1 VGSRI
6 SQTVAGAY
14 RPSAS
19 LRNVGATAWWA
30 LGLTWHT
37 SRALTIGIVGTTL
50 GRSVL
55 PVALA
60 LTLRSLVNAGVGAL
74 GSGQGFAAVW
84 VWSAIGCALGI
95 AHALASLAAR
105 FFARRLRDEL
115 NLNITLAILTH
126 ANDLDVAVFQ
136 DPGVSDVVDR
146 AQHNAAGHF
155 AQFVTSGLAA
165 FTNVLQAGSLVLL
178 LVAIEPLVA
187 PALII
192 MGVPYLWFHLRTSR
206 LQYSSEHSRAT
217 ARRWTRYFLTRLTQP
232 DSLAE
237 VKLLGLGPL
246 LVDRC
251 RSVVAELQA
260 GDRALHWRRLVG
272 GFVFAAFSTVVSYAL
287 FIRLLSRTTG
297 GSFTP
302 GDVAMFGGAVLR
314 LGSMLEDTT
323 LAISG
328 SMEEVLHISALR
340 AFFGLKPSAST
351 GNRPVPA
358 ALRGEI
364 ELRNVSFTYPG
375 VREPA
380 LSDISLR
387 IRPGETVAFAG
398 ENGAGKTT
406 LVKVIARLYDPDQGQ
421 ILLDGIDLREF
432 DLPALHRAI
441 AFVLQGSG
449 RYEAT
454 VAENI
459 AYGDWRRLIGD
470 RAHLKQAAR
479 LADVD
484 DMIEALP
491 QGYETLVG
499 RMFGQYDLSAG
510 QWQRIALA
518 RAFVRD
524 AALLILD
531 EPSSSLDARAEYQ
544 LVSRFRELASGRT
557 TILISHQLSTVS
569 LADRIIVLDRGR
581 VVEEGTHQEL
591 LALTGH
597 YATLYDLYQR
607 QQRRRELPGRGEIA
621 DPTR

>member
-1 VGSRI
+1 MGSRI
-6 SQTVAGAY
+6 PPTTAGAH
-14 RPSAS
+14 RPSTS

-37 SRALTIGIVGTTL
+37 SRALTIGIVGTTI

-60 LTLRSLVNAGVGAL
+60 LTLRSMVNAGVGAL

-84 VWSAIGCALGI
+84 KWSTLGCALGI
-95 AHALASLAAR
+95 VHALASLAAR

-115 NLNITLAILTH
+115 SLNITLAILTH
-126 ANDLDVAVFQ
+126 AKDLDVAVFQ
-136 DPGVSDVVDR
+136 DPGSSDAVDR
-146 AQHNAAGHF
+146 AQQNAGAHF

-187 PALII
+187 PALVI
-192 MGVPYLWFHLRTSR
+192 MGVPYLWFQLRTSR
-206 LQYSSEHSRAT
+206 LQYGSEHPRAT

-232 DSLAE
+232 DSAAE
-237 VKLLGLGPL
+237 VKLLGLAPL
-246 LVDRC
+246 LIDRF
-251 RSVVAELQA
+251 RSVVVEIQA

-287 FIRLLSRTTG
+287 FVRLLSRTAG

-328 SMEEVLHISALR
+328 SMEEILHISALR
-340 AFFGLKPSAST
+340 AFLGLRPSATT
-351 GNRPVPA
+351 GGRRVPA

-364 ELRNVSFTYPG
+364 QLRNVSFTYPG

-387 IRPGETVAFAG
+387 IRPGETVALAG

-406 LVKVIARLYDPDQGQ
+406 LVKVIARLYEPDQGQ

-441 AFVLQGSG
+441 AFVLQDSG

-454 VAENI
+454 VADNI
-459 AYGDWRRLIGD
+459 AYGDWQRLIAD
-470 RAHLKQAAR
+470 RTRLMQVAR

-484 DMIEALP
+484 RMIEALP
-491 QGYETLVG
+491 RGYETLVG

-518 RAFVRD
+518 RAFARD

-531 EPSSSLDARAEYQ
+531 EPSRSLDARAEYE
-544 LVSRFRELASGRT
+544 LVSRFREMASGRT

-597 YATLYDLYQR
+597 YATLYDLYER
-607 QQRRRELPGRGEIA
+607 LRRRRE
-621 DPTR
+621 

>member
-1 VGSRI
+1 M
-6 SQTVAGAY
+6 
-14 RPSAS
+14 
-19 LRNVGATAWWA
+19 
-30 LGLTWHT
+30 
-37 SRALTIGIVGTTL
+37 
-50 GRSVL
+50 
-55 PVALA
+55 
-60 LTLRSLVNAGVGAL
+60 
-74 GSGQGFAAVW
+74 
-84 VWSAIGCALGI
+84 
-95 AHALASLAAR
+95 
-105 FFARRLRDEL
+105 
-115 NLNITLAILTH
+115 
-126 ANDLDVAVFQ
+126 
-136 DPGVSDVVDR
+136 SDVVDR
-146 AQHNAAGHF
+146 AQHNAAAHF
-155 AQFVTSGLAA
+155 ALFVTSGLAA

-178 LVAIEPLVA
+178 LIAIEPLVA

-246 LVDRC
+246 LVDRF
-251 RSVVAELQA
+251 RSVVAELRA

-340 AFFGLKPSAST
+340 AFFGLKPSVST

-375 VREPA
+375 VREPT

-484 DMIEALP
+484 DMIEAMPL
-491 QGYETLVG
+491 GYETLVG

-518 RAFVRD
+518 RAFARD
-524 AALLILD
+524 SALLILD
-531 EPSSSLDARAEYQ
+531 EPSSGLDARAEYQ

-581 VVEEGTHQEL
+581 VVEVGTHQEL
-591 LALTGH
+591 LALAGH
-597 YATLYDLYQR
+597 YATLYYLYQR
-607 QQRRRELPGRGEIA
+607 QQRRRE
-621 DPTR
+621 